1 MPTTGRLLLPYPG
14 STDSADVP
22 RDVQA
27 LADRVEALTAW
38 IRQADFAPNIGAFFP
53 GDLKFTAA
61 ALPASGWL
69 VCDGTSY
76 LRTAYPELFAAMGG
90 AASVWGLPDGTHFR
104 VPNLAGR
111 SPMGAGLS
119 TAIGAAVKNVGDL
132 VGEERHVLVAGEL
145 PSHTHPFS
153 DTAPYNYFAP
163 VAAGGQSNYGGTQSI
178 NSNTLPNS
186 PNGSSHN
193 TLGPVAVVNVFV
205 KT

>member
-53 GDLKFTAA
+53 GDLKFSAA

-69 VCDGTSY
+69 ACDGTSY
-76 LRTAYPELFAAMGG
+76 LRTAYPDLF
-90 AASVWGLPDGTHFR
+90 
-104 VPNLAGR
+104 
-111 SPMGAGLS
+111 
-119 TAIGAAVKNVGDL
+119 AAVKNVGDL